1 MITEAQ
7 IRSAIKRIAAGEKTR
22 IDLKDDGERGA
33 GRLALVC
40 RRMKTRI
47 ATEWYAIYYRKGRR
61 ALSKIGSYPT
71 MSLADARKEFRE
83 KYAPAIS
90 AGAEPSSVVERQR
103 HQKESGTVRELFT
116 AYVDS
121 LEASGKR
128 SAGAV
133 KVILLAEATGAAE
146 AIGPDKAASSVEPA
160 DIVPHL
166 ADIHAR
172 GALVM
177 ASQVRA
183 YISAAFT
190 FGMKAE
196 NDYRR
201 KDAGMRW
208 GLRSNPVAA
217 IPADRTASQPGRRF
231 LTPSEF
237 RTFWR
242 WLEDY
247 DSESTLSP
255 ALRLL
260 MATGQRVE
268 EILRISETG
277 YEKPRAMLYWDRTK
291 NGHGHAIALPAQAVD
306 ILARLHPN
314 KHGIYFPRRSDASQP
329 SGTTGIRWIV
339 GRFLDAHPRWAH
351 FMPKDLRRTWKT
363 LAGDAGVSKEDRD
376 RLQNHMKKSD
386 VSSRHYDRY
395 DYLAEKR
402 AAMAKWA
409 AYLEL
414 VINGD
419 IREIGQRESNVVA
432 IGQGA
437 AALAENGT

>member
-1 MITEAQ
+1 MITDSQ
-7 IRSAIKRIAAGEKTR
+7 IKSAIRRIAAGEKPR

-47 ATEWYAIYYRKGRR
+47 ATEWYAVYYRKGRR
-61 ALSKIGSYPT
+61 ALSKVGSYPT
-71 MSLADARKEFRE
+71 MSLADARKRFRE
-83 KYAPAIS
+83 DYAPTIS
-90 AGAEPSSVVERQR
+90 AGAEPSSVVQRRR
-103 HQKESGTVRELFT
+103 HQKHTGTVRELFT

-121 LEASGKR
+121 LKASGKR
-128 SAGAV
+128 SASAVEVMLLAVTTGAV
-133 KVILLAEATGAAE
+133 E
-146 AIGPDKAASSVEPA
+146 AIGPDKAASSIEPA

-183 YISAAFT
+183 YISAAFS
-190 FGMKAE
+190 FGMRAE

-208 GLRSNPVAA
+208 GLRSNPAAA
-217 IPADRTASQPGRRF
+217 IPADSTASQPGSRF

-242 WLEDY
+242 WLEAY
-247 DSESTLSP
+247 DVESKLAP
-255 ALRLL
+255 AVRLL

-268 EILRISETG
+268 EILRISKAA
-277 YEKPRAMLYWDRTK
+277 YERPQAMLFWEKTK
-291 NGHGHAIALPAQAVD
+291 NGLPHAVPLPMQAIAIIEVLK
-306 ILARLHPN
+306 PN
-314 KHGIYFPRRSDASQP
+314 KEGLYFPNRACADQP
-329 SGTTGIRWIV
+329 AGTTAIRQVV
-339 GRFLDAHPRWAH
+339 GRFLEDHPEIPH
-351 FMPKDLRRTWKT
+351 LVPKDTRRTWKT
-363 LAGDAGVSKEDRD
+363 LAGDAGVSKEMRD
-376 RLQNHMKKSD
+376 RIQNHSKKSD

-402 AAMAKWA
+402 EAMAKWA
-409 AYLEL
+409 AYLDL
-414 VINGD
+414 VISG
-419 IREIGQRESNVVA
+419 EVKELGQRGSTVVPSEER
-432 IGQGA
+432 
-437 AALAENGT
+437 LDRDLT